1 MESQAFVRQGS
12 DTHWDHNEPEAND
25 NSLRNTGPNVF
36 SIRNALPVPNTT
48 AYTALGL
55 NSESRFGIV
64 SGTSGSTFSAV
75 LIHYSEIDLDALYQ
89 RGMPFNFPQL
99 QSHSQRGRLRLV

>member
-1 MESQAFVRQGS
+1 M
-12 DTHWDHNEPEAND
+12 
-25 NSLRNTGPNVF
+25 
-36 SIRNALPVPNTT
+36 PNTT
-48 AYTALGL
+48 AYTVLSL

-89 RGMPFNFPQL
+89 RGMPLNFPQL